1 MMFVLTTGLN
11 LQLSVLIELLPLS
24 GVPKGSL
31 VVAVSVLPRNI
42 VSAKPKL
49 SIKALVS
56 DTKTKGEKARND

>member
-1 MMFVLTTGLN
+1 MLFLFVLTIRLN

-31 VVAVSVLPRNI
+31 VVAVSVLPRNV

-49 SIKALVS
+49 CIKALVS
-56 DTKTKGEKARND
+56 DTKTKGEKP

>member
-1 MMFVLTTGLN
+1 MFILTSGLN

-24 GVPKGSL
+24 GLPKGSL
-31 VVAVSVLPRNI
+31 VVAVSVLPRNV

-56 DTKTKGEKARND
+56 DTKTKGDKAKNN